1 MSVTQLVKKQVSLV
15 LENAADHVAEFGW
28 SNNGENY
35 RQGLPMCVY
44 LTAADALEHSGY
56 QNGVYYGTDLNYAM
70 VDALLD
76 SAGVT
81 NLPDL
86 MARNDSITDNAEGQ
100 AWAYGVLLG
109 AANLARGVPINTPRR
124 IDPNEF
130 AQEPKNLISRLGRV
144 ITNLKKRW
152 SK

>member
-1 MSVTQLVKKQVSLV
+1 MSVTQLVKRQVSQV

-35 RQGLPMCVY
+35 KHGTPMCVY
-44 LTAADALEHSGY
+44 LTAADALDRSGY
-56 QNGVYYGTDLNYAM
+56 QNGGYYGTDLNYAM
-70 VDALLD
+70 VNALLA
-76 SAGVT
+76 SAGV
-81 NLPDL
+81 NSQAGL
-86 MARNDSITDNAEGQ
+86 MERNDSITDKAEGQ
-100 AWAYGVLLG
+100 AWAIDVLLG
-109 AANLARGVPINTPRR
+109 AANLARGVPIDTPRR